1 MGKAD
6 TQTSTVCAKNDHHS
20 CAVPIKH
27 NKNMFAGL
35 IIYIGV
41 VSFFALLQLYRYI
54 FTDNSHKSHQYD
66 TKSLLMHVFILSYIL
81 AVVLTFSI

>member
-1 MGKAD
+1 
-6 TQTSTVCAKNDHHS
+6 
-20 CAVPIKH
+20 
-27 NKNMFAGL
+27 MFAGL

-81 AVVLTFSI
+81 AVVLTVSI